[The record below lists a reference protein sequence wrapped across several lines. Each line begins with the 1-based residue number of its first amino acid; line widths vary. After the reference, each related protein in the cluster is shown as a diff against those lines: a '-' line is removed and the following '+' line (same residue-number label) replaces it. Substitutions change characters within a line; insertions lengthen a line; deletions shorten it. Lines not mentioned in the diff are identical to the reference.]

1 MGLLIANMIVL
12 IIWTILS
19 PQIWTR
25 EVTGV
30 DIYGRTISSVGHC
43 ITEKSFLFIIILGI
57 INLSALLITLWQ
69 AYKARHIKT
78 ILGETKY
85 ITMATS
91 SMLLVFIMGIP
102 VMIIAYENPRALY
115 FVEMFIIFI
124 VCMSLIL
131 FTFWPKVK
139 LNREVQRGAIN
150 MQSVVKEF
158 SEQSHVYQFKKKSQ
172 SVRSSVFPSIS
183 IKPRSFTSSTT
194 MNEQENYGKKSS
206 ISCEEGK
213 TDDELAREDERKQRK
228 SFDLEVLE
236 SNENKIIKRTEN
248 IFDIGILDRS
258 NEFAEL
264 QKENAALK
272 NELHSIEQ
280 LFAA

>member
-1 MGLLIANMIVL
+1 MG
-12 IIWTILS
+12 TIMS

-25 EVTGV
+25 KVTGV
-30 DIYGRTISSVGHC
+30 DIHGRTISSMGQC
-43 ITEKSFLFIIILGI
+43 TAERSTPFIITLMI
-57 INLSALLITLWQ
+57 INLSALSITLWQ

-85 ITMATS
+85 IAMATS

-139 LNREVQRGAIN
+139 LNREVQRGTIN
-150 MQSVVKEF
+150 MQSVIKEF

-172 SVRSSVFPSIS
+172 TVRSSIFPSMS
-183 IKPRSFTSSTT
+183 IRNMKPRSFTTSTT

-206 ISCEEGK
+206 ISCEGGK
-213 TDDELAREDERKQRK
+213 TDDELARETKR
-228 SFDLEVLE
+228 
-236 SNENKIIKRTEN
+236 NKGSHFI
-248 IFDIGILDRS
+248 
-258 NEFAEL
+258 
-264 QKENAALK
+264 
-272 NELHSIEQ
+272 
-280 LFAA
+280 